1 VPQNYANIDI
11 RNWEHHGYEELL
23 EVFEWE
29 IPSSYNIA
37 TEICE
42 THLGQNRTALVFDH
56 ADGTN
61 EEFTFEEIDRKASKF
76 ANWLELQDIEP
87 GDRVGIAL
95 SQSPLTLISH
105 LAVYK
110 LGAMAVPISV
120 LMGRDSVEYRVSKA
134 GISTLITNAE
144 MADRLDGVFEMIT
157 VLVTREL
164 NGKGQYFEEVIADRE
179 GSFPARDT
187 SPNDRCLI
195 TFTSGTTGDP
205 KGVVH
210 THECLAASHLS
221 FDIMNEFPDD
231 AVFFTPADWSWVAGT
246 IDTTFPAWR
255 DGHTVVGYEAR
266 GFDPVRVCEVLERH
280 SVTHTLLTP
289 TMLHMMMEELDDPWS
304 TYDLNLE
311 VIVTG
316 GEPTT
321 DKMFEW
327 VDEYLPS
334 VELNE
339 HFGQSEADL
348 LITNSSVVTGKEPL
362 SLGRVIPGHEIGIID
377 TEGNELPPEEIGRIA
392 VKSPDP
398 AIMTEYWDD
407 PEETSRAFVGDWLDT
422 GDTGYYDEDGFYWF
436 AGRGDDLII
445 SSGYRVSPVEVER
458 KLEEHDEVGTAVVIG
473 TPDASRGEIV
483 TSIIEPSVTL
493 AEGERERLREEL
505 QQLVKDD
512 LAKYK
517 YPRRIEFTE
526 ALPMTST
533 NKVARQEI
541 KEQYR

>member
-1 VPQNYANIDI
+1 
-11 RNWEHHGYEELL
+11 
-23 EVFEWE
+23 
-29 IPSSYNIA
+29 
-37 TEICE
+37 
-42 THLGQNRTALVFDH
+42 
-56 ADGTN
+56 
-61 EEFTFEEIDRKASKF
+61 
-76 ANWLELQDIEP
+76 
-87 GDRVGIAL
+87 
-95 SQSPLTLISH
+95 
-105 LAVYK
+105 
-110 LGAMAVPISV
+110 
-120 LMGRDSVEYRVSKA
+120 
-134 GISTLITNAE
+134 
-144 MADRLDGVFEMIT
+144 
-157 VLVTREL
+157 
-164 NGKGQYFEEVIADRE
+164 
-179 GSFPARDT
+179 
-187 SPNDRCLI
+187 
-195 TFTSGTTGDP
+195 
-205 KGVVH
+205 
-210 THECLAASHLS
+210 
-221 FDIMNEFPDD
+221 
-231 AVFFTPADWSWVAGT
+231 
-246 IDTTFPAWR
+246 
-255 DGHTVVGYEAR
+255 
-266 GFDPVRVCEVLERH
+266 
-280 SVTHTLLTP
+280 
-289 TMLHMMMEELDDPWS
+289 MMEELDDPWS

-377 TEGNELPPEEIGRIA
+377 TEGNELPPEDIGRIA

-517 YPRRIEFTE
+517 YPRRMEFTE